1 MAENVEYVVSAKD
14 LASDV
19 FASVE
24 KGLKGIGEQATDL
37 KAKVGSLVSTVGA
50 GIFAHMIDETIRGE
64 AELTTFGQIAGV
76 SAVKFSTLTE
86 AAALSRTPLNDVAG
100 IVSKLSQVVGQAKLG
115 DEGKKS
121 LFAALGIDPN
131 DGKDAADR
139 LLQVAKAVTN
149 MADQDVAAYATRQLL
164 NKSFAE
170 ARPLLAQLAEQE
182 SLTTRATSE
191 GIVAAKQYED
201 GTRRLSYEAGQAK
214 IVFVNEW
221 LPAINGVV
229 EAMVK
234 AQKEGGTL
242 AAVIAGIQTTI
253 TGTDQ
258 YKNDKELT
266 RLTELQKQIQDK
278 IDELKVTGDMA
289 TPGAKGDE
297 GPGTLKYWK
306 TQLEQV
312 NAQLATTLAYR
323 DQLAKPASPG
333 GVQKSDG
340 MDNAAIDEIIKGAL
354 AEKAVRARMEFEKN
368 YAAMVAAAQAKGQEF
383 AAAMRLNTA
392 LAQEAYKQGEIDQVE
407 YIRRQASNEDA
418 SLAAKIA
425 ALQKEEELAQKKG
438 DKEREQIA
446 KNGIAAAQ
454 AERTAQGLIN
464 RARIDAA
471 LEGERDEGRI
481 ALQKLLEQTRAIET
495 ENKTDVERL
504 RDQLSDKQFILDQ
517 ARANDMISE
526 AAYQQQ
532 KLTLQQRYAIM
543 EQQLEQRKAQSIA
556 QAYIETGQLAVQ
568 FLQQIAGQ
576 SRAGALVVLAAQKG
590 LAIAE
595 TIISTQAA
603 VMRTFAELGPIGGV
617 GPAATIESLGW
628 AKVGI
633 IAATGIAEA
642 AGVGG
647 GSSSPISVTPVSPSG
662 LPSTPTLPTPIG
674 SSTDEGSVPVT
685 VNVVIQGNV
694 LSKDFVVNDV
704 IPVIKDA
711 VNNRDAVIIGQNS
724 RQAQVIGDGLSGRS
738 G

>member
-24 KGLKGIGEQATDL
+24 KGLKGIGEQTTEL

-64 AELTTFGQIAGV
+64 AELTTFGQIAGI

-278 IDELKVTGDMA
+278 IDELKRDRRHGDPGCQRRRGPRHAQVLEEAARAGQRATEDHARLQGGAREAGESPAASKKRMA
-289 TPGAKGDE
+289 WTTP
-297 GPGTLKYWK
+297 PST
-306 TQLEQV
+306 
-312 NAQLATTLAYR
+312 R
-323 DQLAKPASPG
+323 S
-333 GVQKSDG
+333 S
-340 MDNAAIDEIIKGAL
+340 
-354 AEKAVRARMEFEKN
+354 RARSPRRPCAPGWSSRRTTPQWSPRRRPRAKN
-368 YAAMVAAAQAKGQEF
+368 SQRPCE
-383 AAAMRLNTA
+383 LNTA

-407 YIRRQASNEDA
+407 YIRRQAANEDA

-454 AERTAQGLIN
+454 AERTAQG
-464 RARIDAA
+464 
-471 LEGERDEGRI
+471 
-481 ALQKLLEQTRAIET
+481 
-495 ENKTDVERL
+495 
-504 RDQLSDKQFILDQ
+504 
-517 ARANDMISE
+517 
-526 AAYQQQ
+526 
-532 KLTLQQRYAIM
+532 
-543 EQQLEQRKAQSIA
+543 
-556 QAYIETGQLAVQ
+556 
-568 FLQQIAGQ
+568 
-576 SRAGALVVLAAQKG
+576 
-590 LAIAE
+590 
-595 TIISTQAA
+595 
-603 VMRTFAELGPIGGV
+603 
-617 GPAATIESLGW
+617 
-628 AKVGI
+628 
-633 IAATGIAEA
+633 
-642 AGVGG
+642 
-647 GSSSPISVTPVSPSG
+647 
-662 LPSTPTLPTPIG
+662 
-674 SSTDEGSVPVT
+674 
-685 VNVVIQGNV
+685 
-694 LSKDFVVNDV
+694 
-704 IPVIKDA
+704 
-711 VNNRDAVIIGQNS
+711 
-724 RQAQVIGDGLSGRS
+724 
-738 G
+738 